1 MSDYVAFLHRFGEA
15 QEKHIIRMPAYG
27 EEDWY
32 KSTISVGA
40 FRDREAEFFLG
51 KQHEREVLCSLW
63 RLDEW
68 DSENSRTAES
78 MMAIVG
84 IANYQHPYDLLPT
97 FEHASLFDFYKAV
110 GYDYKK
116 KRYI

>member
-1 MSDYVAFLHRFGEA
+1 
-15 QEKHIIRMPAYG
+15 
-27 EEDWY
+27 
-32 KSTISVGA
+32 
-40 FRDREAEFFLG
+40 
-51 KQHEREVLCSLW
+51 
-63 RLDEW
+63 
-68 DSENSRTAES
+68 

>member
-51 KQHEREVLCSLW
+51 KRV
-63 RLDEW
+63 
-68 DSENSRTAES
+68 
-78 MMAIVG
+78 
-84 IANYQHPYDLLPT
+84 
-97 FEHASLFDFYKAV
+97 
-110 GYDYKK
+110 
-116 KRYI
+116 